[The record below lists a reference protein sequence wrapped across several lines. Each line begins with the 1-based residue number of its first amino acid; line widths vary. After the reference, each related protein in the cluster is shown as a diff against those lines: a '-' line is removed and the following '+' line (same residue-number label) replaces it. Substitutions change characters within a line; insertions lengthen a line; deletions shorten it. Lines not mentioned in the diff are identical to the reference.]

1 MKFITT
7 YISDIYKGSDS
18 SKIGL
23 PGRNESVKIVTRK
36 IINDLQI

>member
-23 PGRNESVKIVTRK
+23 PGRNESG
-36 IINDLQI
+36 